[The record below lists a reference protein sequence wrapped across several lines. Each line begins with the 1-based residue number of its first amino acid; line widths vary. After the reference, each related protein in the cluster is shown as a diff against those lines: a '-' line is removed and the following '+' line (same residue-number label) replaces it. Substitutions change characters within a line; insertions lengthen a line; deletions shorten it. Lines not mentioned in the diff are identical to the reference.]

1 MHKNVCFYEF
11 LWICEKPV
19 RDENGIY
26 SSAKQPS
33 VMEPGDTVTI
43 SSVGMSTLQMY
54 RVAKQHPEMH
64 SYLATWALILQ
75 NSSCVTQAVQL
86 DLTSLSI

>member
-1 MHKNVCFYEF
+1 MRKNVRVYEF
-11 LWICEKPV
+11 LWIYEKPV

-26 SSAKQPS
+26 SSAKQPC

-43 SSVGMSTLQMY
+43 SSVGMSTLQTY

-64 SYLATWALILQ
+64 SFLGTWALILQ
-75 NSSCVTQAVQL
+75 NFSRVPKQFN
-86 DLTSLSI
+86 